1 MTESHPRNS
10 LSTTPEGLQTS
21 QPTPWASLHRNPPGS
36 FLACPILC
44 CFIAVAVLKYRQAR
58 RENQGLSGSQFQPV
72 VVGKSKQEPETSGH
86 THSQEQ
92 RDECLLGAQCPL
104 HTHTGPRLG
113 GPCSSQQTPGPAR
126 SPPCLARTPHGALD
140 RQADDENQPSHPTG
154 PLLGPALTP
163 DTSGFLGS
171 LLIFALSTTLTP
183 QGMHVKTRLQ
193 CSSF

>member
-44 CFIAVAVLKYRQAR
+44 CFIAVPVLKYRQLGGRSRAYLAP
-58 RENQGLSGSQFQPV
+58 NSSPLLWGSQSLKHLATPTAR
-72 VVGKSKQEPETSGH
+72 SREE
-86 THSQEQ
+86 
-92 RDECLLGAQCPL
+92 ECLLGVQCPL

-113 GPCSSQQTPGPAR
+113 GPCSSKQTPGPAR
-126 SPPCLARTPHGALD
+126 SPPCLTRTPHGALD
-140 RQADDENQPSHPTG
+140 RQADDENQPSHSTG
-154 PLLGPALTP
+154 PLLGPALAP

-171 LLIFALSTTLTP
+171 LLIFALSTTLTS